1 MVEADVLC
9 DHLALIDHGEIVV
22 TGSPSEKR
30 RISRL
35 SVIEMQL
42 RSLSPDLLNRLRVV
56 PGVSDL
62 RATSDGMLHHL
73 VIQAEP
79 APDPRKRLTVLVDG
93 AVQRKR
99 PGARTNSGRGLP
111 ADIGITA
118 VDSHRSTDVANTMK
132 P

>member
-42 RSLSPDLLNRLRVV
+42 RSLSPDLLNRLRVYLESAICG
-56 PGVSDL
+56 P
-62 RATSDGMLHHL
+62 H
-73 VIQAEP
+73 P
-79 APDPRKRLTVLVDG
+79 
-93 AVQRKR
+93 
-99 PGARTNSGRGLP
+99 
-111 ADIGITA
+111 TA
-118 VDSHRSTDVANTMK
+118 CCTIS
-132 P
+132 